1 VSPQSTPR
9 SLTPSP
15 GVEPLVTPDDDP
27 LAAAVRCA
35 IFPSIGVARLGNSP
49 EWFVGPEAPGHGP
62 RPEGGTF
69 KDAAG
74 WVKRQAAR
82 FRIYA
87 FGSDGRVL
95 GEVTAANASIT
106 WTVHLANKKASF
118 RQFKGRYFRDPPLR
132 NPQTESDRQ
141 PDDRASLIID
151 PGPRQISGVDAG
163 GDAEHRF
170 DSGGIGPL
178 VAPSPKGPSPAS
190 AMTARVIVPL
200 GELRTD
206 HLGRLLVLA
215 ANGSSGSVLDD
226 NPIKDYA
233 NNDYWYDDT
242 ADGPVTATVELPSG
256 RLLPMDGRAWCMC
269 VPPHF
274 ATEITCITTLWDQME
289 EIAGLSDRE
298 TLSFTHDI
306 WPIFS
311 RVADYQWTNAAALIG
326 HGPDGQ
332 ASFHDPL
339 VAARLADNSDANR
352 AFRTA
357 IFMRV
362 RDPGLIPDKR
372 IDRGIERYPEAAGAQ
387 ADGYYMPAMC
397 GDYGL
402 NGPTEADPTTW
413 LTVIPS
419 QYDRLRRWSA
429 GDFENDWP
437 AHGAVGVAG
446 APALEELPLND
457 QPDALT
463 RAALER
469 TVGAPFYPGIEMTYI
484 VRDASLYA
492 GPSRFAD
499 DLNAGDVTRWM
510 ATPWQADFFEC
521 NTFWWPSA
529 RPDDVVPSS
538 AYLAALLALQG
549 LPGYLLTTDGVDKLR
564 ATIPE
569 EVVAALAPIVGVPI
583 TSATDAAWAIGQL
596 VGDAAFEQFGSVVL
610 DAMRVSDFVAALG
623 RGDLRRQWARG
634 IGGPQD
640 SPAGDNRMVENWYD
654 LGFVVPVVAPN
665 GQRVHVETERAPTL
679 PETPIGRRGRGGR
692 TVAT

>member
-1 VSPQSTPR
+1 VSAAAS
-9 SLTPSP
+9 
-15 GVEPLVTPDDDP
+15 DHDP

-87 FGSDGRVL
+87 YGPDGDVL
-95 GEVTAANASIT
+95 GEVTAANASIV

-118 RQFKGRYFRDPPLR
+118 RQFKGRYFPDPPLR
-132 NPQTESDRQ
+132 NPQTPDRS
-141 PDDRASLIID
+141 SLIID
-151 PGPRQISGVDAG
+151 PGPRRISGVDAG
-163 GDAEHRF
+163 GAAEHRF
-170 DSGGIGPL
+170 DTGGIGPL
-178 VAPSPKGPSPAS
+178 NAPTPQGPSPTP
-190 AMTARVIVPL
+190 AMTARVVVPL

-215 ANGSSGSVLDD
+215 AEGSSGSVLDG
-226 NPIKDYA
+226 NPITDYA

-242 ADGPVTATVELPSG
+242 ADGPVTAAVELSSG
-256 RLLPMDGRAWCMC
+256 RQLPVDGRAWCMC

-274 ATEITCITTLWDQME
+274 ATEITCLTTLWDQME
-289 EIAGLSDRE
+289 EVAGLSGRP

-306 WPIFS
+306 WPIFA

-326 HGPDGQ
+326 HGPEGQ
-332 ASFHDPL
+332 ASFRDPA
-339 VAARLADNSDANR
+339 VAARLADNSDANG

-362 RDPGLIPDKR
+362 RNPGLIPNER
-372 IDRGIERYPEAAGAQ
+372 IDHRVESYPDAVGAQ

-419 QYDRLRRWSA
+419 QYDRLRRWSD

-437 AHGAVGVAG
+437 ARGAAGLVA
-446 APALEELPLND
+446 AATLEELPVAE

-463 RAALER
+463 KAALEH

-484 VRDASLYA
+484 VREPSLYA
-492 GPSRFAD
+492 APFRFAD
-499 DLNAGDVTRWM
+499 DLDAGDVTRWM

-538 AYLAALLALQG
+538 TYLAVVLALQG
-549 LPGYLLTTDGVDKLR
+549 RPGYLLTSDGLDGLR
-564 ATIPE
+564 TKIPD
-569 EVVAALAPIVGVPI
+569 EVAAALAPIVGVPI
-583 TSATDAAWAIGQL
+583 TSVADATWAVGQL

-610 DAMRVSDFVAALG
+610 DAMRETDFVAALG

-640 SPAGDNRMVENWYD
+640 SPAGDNRMVDNWSD
-654 LGFVVPVVAPN
+654 LGFVVPVLAPN
-665 GQRVHVETERAPTL
+665 GQRVHIETERAPTL

-692 TVAT
+692 TVSS